1 MKARYY
7 GPGSPLDH
15 DVMVEVVGGQLVL
28 TPPLCG
34 PVDVRSV
41 RIESRVGAIPRSIRL
56 PSGAMLETQDH
67 DTLDRWQSEL
77 GTSRGLAH
85 RLERGAPV
93 AIGALLLVAA
103 LLVGAATRGVPWLSE
118 LIAQRLSPEVD
129 RTLGSEAL
137 TYLDRSLFEKSALT
151 TAERGELRG
160 LLASVAGDATVS
172 LEFRGGGP
180 LGANAIALP
189 GGTIVVT
196 DELVDLATHDEL
208 AAVMLHEVGHVAH
221 RHGLRRVLSHVGLA
235 ALSVAVVGDVSS
247 AGTLV
252 LALPNVL
259 LESSYSR
266 AMEAEADGYALAR
279 MDALG
284 LPREPFAT
292 LLEKLS
298 ADGASELGYL
308 SSHPQTADR
317 IARFRAR

>member
-15 DVMVEVVGGQLVL
+15 DVTVEFVGGQLVL

-34 PVDVRSV
+34 PVDARSA
-41 RIESRVGAIPRSIRL
+41 RIASRVGNIPRSIRL
-56 PSGAMLETQDH
+56 PSGAMIETRDH

-77 GTSRGLAH
+77 GAGRGLAH
-85 RLERGAPV
+85 RLERGAPF
-93 AIGALLLVAA
+93 AIGALLLVAV

-118 LIAQRLSPEVD
+118 LVAQTVSPEVD
-129 RTLGSEAL
+129 RALGSEAL
-137 TYLDRSLFEKSALT
+137 TYLDRSVFEKSALT
-151 TAERGELRG
+151 TAERGQFRE
-160 LLASVAGDATVS
+160 LLASVAGDAPVS

-180 LGANAIALP
+180 LGANAFALP

-196 DELVDLATHDEL
+196 DELVALATRDEL
-208 AAVMLHEVGHVAH
+208 AAVLLHEVGHTVH
-221 RHGLRRVLSHVGLA
+221 RHGLQRVLSHVGLA
-235 ALSVAVVGDVSS
+235 ALSVAVVGDVSG

-279 MDALG
+279 MDALA
-284 LPREPFAT
+284 LPREAFAAI
-292 LLEKLS
+292 LEKLS
-298 ADGASELGYL
+298 AGGAPELGYL

-317 IARFRAR
+317 IARFRER